1 MRAHNT
7 TEIGTFFFY
16 CLFFDP
22 KSLVGGVDAYPQAHM
37 TSRTLSY
44 SPSPSLPEDTPADDK
59 PEDAPPEG
67 QPDNSSV
74 NCETEVAPSINFGR
88 CGSSEIDPAPA
99 PSAPE
104 ERPAPLSPLASLQPP
119 SRELRSH
126 SRAMSSAT
134 PT

>member
-1 MRAHNT
+1 
-7 TEIGTFFFY
+7 
-16 CLFFDP
+16 
-22 KSLVGGVDAYPQAHM
+22 M

-44 SPSPSLPEDTPADDK
+44 SPSPSQPEDTP
-59 PEDAPPEG
+59 EDAPAEG

-74 NCETEVAPSINFGR
+74 NCETEDAPSINFGR

-104 ERPAPLSPLASLQPP
+104 ERPAALSPLASLQPP
-119 SRELRSH
+119 SRELRSQ